1 MLNSKCTKRLLPLHR
16 LGKRARQIF
25 ARRTFKAFTKSHRAK
40 KLMIALYGYNCT
52 PMAIAMKR
60 TMLMPRADVD
70 AIMELSELSIK
81 QAARGELT
89 HDSFSMLCTALGIAK
104 EVERHGEVRGFA
116 QDIAAA
122 DSALTSIYSRC
133 MASPPVWQ
141 TKACTASELS
151 ALQNFISI
159 HRFQMENILRA
170 TLVSI
175 SSAMEIKEKSKGAV
189 SAMDVASEIQQM
201 RKAYQGYEMQFPRLV
216 AA

>member
-1 MLNSKCTKRLLPLHR
+1 MLNIKCTKRLLPLHK
-16 LGKRARQIF
+16 LGKRAQQIF
-25 ARRTFKAFTKSHRAK
+25 AQRTFNAFTKSPRAK
-40 KLMIALYGYNCT
+40 KLMIALYGHNST
-52 PMAIAMKR
+52 PMAIAKKR
-60 TMLMPRADVD
+60 TMLMPKQDVD

-89 HDSFSMLCTALGIAK
+89 HDSFSMLCTALGIAN
-104 EVERHGEVRGFA
+104 EVEKNGEVRGFT

-122 DSALTSIYSRC
+122 DSALKSIYARC

-141 TKACTASELS
+141 SKACTASEIS
-151 ALQNFISI
+151 ALQNFIGI

-170 TLVSI
+170 TLVKI

-189 SAMDVASEIQQM
+189 PAMDVASEIQTM
-201 RKAYQGYEMQFPRLV
+201 RHTYQDYEMQFPRLV